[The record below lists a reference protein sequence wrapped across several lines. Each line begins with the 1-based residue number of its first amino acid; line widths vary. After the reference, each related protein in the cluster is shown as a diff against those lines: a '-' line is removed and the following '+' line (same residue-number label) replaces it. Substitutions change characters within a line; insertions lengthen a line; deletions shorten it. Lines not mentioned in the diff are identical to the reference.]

1 MALVKRENTLFFN
14 KRKETTFDYEFMDQ
28 LICENFYVGGTDLVI
43 FKLAGSWNQYNNLLL
58 SSMTHV
64 TFTAGSTFA
73 QQRGPKKAFDNN
85 DDTYYKSAAQPAS
98 PFDTEF
104 ILVDLGDDPKLW
116 LAPNGLGIKR
126 GEAGGHTTLL
136 IVEGSQNG
144 LSFNQL
150 ACLSLSNDD
159 SLQRFTF
166 DNAIPYRYL
175 RFRPEAG
182 TYSGAEWAVATIE
195 VYQEAGEDGG
205 CCAIEDTFLLETRSR
220 RYEKDG
226 CAVLCH
232 YIVPDKP
239 HDLSNFG
246 FIIPTDQFE
255 ITVSIRHVLETLGRR
270 ICTGDIVTLPH
281 VGDHSFDEGGE
292 IDTPKII
299 DPKTPC
305 MHLGRQYEVVDTSI
319 TAAGYDVRWRD
330 HLQTVLVAPLREGF
344 QTADVTQQPQGDP
357 AEVPDSTRD
366 LLNDL
371 ADQAHLEATA
381 AGELGLDLSGIA
393 QDPEV
398 LQQTGPHQMD
408 SFPPNDAPYTDEVD
422 FPVSASST
430 GVYFRHIGYDPP
442 RLYRWDGTV
451 WRNVEI
457 ESRVYFDGRF
467 TIRGDNKEAVDLPT
481 ENASAIQQSLTKKT

>member
-28 LICENFYVGGTDLVI
+28 LICENFYVGGTDLVV
-43 FKLAGSWNQYNNLLL
+43 FKLAGAYDQFKNILL
-58 SSMTHV
+58 SSMPHV

-73 QQRGPKKAFDNN
+73 QQRGPKKAFDAN
-85 DDTYYKSAAQPAS
+85 DDTFYKSAADPVT

-104 ILVDLGDDPKLW
+104 ILVDLGSDSKLW
-116 LAPNGLGIKR
+116 LSPDGIGIKR
-126 GEAGGHTTLL
+126 GETGGNTTLL

-144 LSFNQL
+144 VSFDQL
-150 ACLSLSNDD
+150 ACLALSNDA
-159 SLQRFTF
+159 SLQRFKF

-182 TYSGAEWAVATIE
+182 TYGGSGWSVATLEIYDE
-195 VYQEAGEDGG
+195 VGEESD
-205 CCAIEDTFLLETRSR
+205 CCPIEDTFLLETRSR

-226 CAVLCH
+226 CAILCH

-239 HDLSNFG
+239 HDLSQFG

-255 ITVSIRHVLETLGRR
+255 ITISIRHALETLSRK
-270 ICTGDIVTLPH
+270 ICVGDIVTLPH

-292 IDTPKII
+292 IDDPRII
-299 DPKTPC
+299 DPKTAC
-305 MHLGRQYEVVDTSI
+305 MHHGRQYEVVDVSI

-344 QTADVTQQPQGDP
+344 QTADVTGSPADAPSSDP
-357 AEVPDSTRD
+357 EDSGRTRD

-371 ADQAHLEATA
+371 ADQAHIEATA
-381 AGELGLDLSGIA
+381 AGELGLDLSGLA
-393 QDPEV
+393 HDPEV

-408 SFPPNDAPYTDEVD
+408 AIPPNDAPFTDEVD
-422 FPVSASST
+422 FPISGSSV

-457 ESRVYFDGRF
+457 ESRTYFDGRF
-467 TIRGDNKEAVDLPT
+467 TIRGDIKENVDLPT
-481 ENASAIQQSLTKKT
+481 ENASAIQQQFY